1 MTEHQYV
8 QNNLLREGYNRF
20 PANMMLPDKK
30 AKKAPLVSIIT
41 INYNQADTTCAFL
54 ESTRHLTYPNY
65 EIIIVD
71 NASVES
77 PTEQINQGQYPNVI
91 IISNEKN
98 LGFTGGNNVGIA
110 AATGDYMFIV
120 NNDTELTSDL
130 LERLLEP
137 FLADERVGVTCPKI
151 RYFYNP
157 DVIQYAGY
165 HPLNKL
171 TGQTGAVGTHEV
183 DRGQYDQSG
192 ATYFAHGCAM
202 MVKREVIAQVGRFA
216 ERFFLYYE
224 ELDWSQRIQNAGY
237 LIYYQ
242 ATALIYHKESVS
254 VGKANPL
261 KVYYLTRNRI
271 LFMRRNTNPVQL
283 TVFYAFFLCFALPKH
298 SVIYSIKG
306 QFAYLK
312 AIWKGTWWNVIS
324 SSESP
329 V

>member
-1 MTEHQYV
+1 MRH
-8 QNNLLREGYNRF
+8 
-20 PANMMLPDKK
+20 
-30 AKKAPLVSIIT
+30 APLISIIT
-41 INYNQADTTCAFL
+41 INYNQTDTTCAFL
-54 ESTRHLTYPNY
+54 ESARHLTYPNY
-65 EIIIVD
+65 ELLIVD
-71 NASVES
+71 NASAES
-77 PTEQINQGQYPNVI
+77 PVEQITQGQYPNVKI
-91 IISNEKN
+91 IRNEKN

-110 AATGDYMFIV
+110 AATGDYLFIV
-120 NNDTELTSDL
+120 NNDTELTPNL

-137 FLADERVGVTCPKI
+137 FQADERVGVTCPKI
-151 RYFYNP
+151 RYFYNR

-165 HPLNKL
+165 RPLNKL

-183 DRGQYDQSG
+183 DHGQYNHSG
-192 ATYFAHGCAM
+192 PTCFAHGCAM
-202 MVKREVIAQVGRFA
+202 MVRREVIERVGRFA

-242 ATALIYHKESVS
+242 ASALIYHKESVS
-254 VGKANPL
+254 VGKTNPL

-271 LFMRRNTNPVQL
+271 LFMRRNTNRVQL
-283 TVFYAFFLCFALPKH
+283 TIFYAFFLCFALPKH
-298 SVIYSIKG
+298 SFVYSING

-312 AIWKGTWWNVIS
+312 AIWRGTWWNLIS

>member
-1 MTEHQYV
+1 MKQ
-8 QNNLLREGYNRF
+8 
-20 PANMMLPDKK
+20 
-30 AKKAPLVSIIT
+30 APLISIIT

-54 ESTRHLTYPNY
+54 ESARHLTYPNY
-65 EIIIVD
+65 EIIVVD
-71 NASVES
+71 NASIED
-77 PTEQINQGQYPNVI
+77 PTEQITRGNYPYVNVLM
-91 IISNEKN
+91 NAKN

-110 AATGDYMFIV
+110 AAHGDYLFIV
-120 NNDTELTSDL
+120 NNDTELTPNL
-130 LERLLEP
+130 LEKLLEP
-137 FLADERVGVTCPKI
+137 FQADERVGVTCPKI
-151 RYFYNP
+151 RYFHDPN
-157 DVIQYAGY
+157 VIQYAGY
-165 HPLNKL
+165 RPINKL
-171 TGQTGAVGTHEV
+171 TGQTGAIGTHEV
-183 DRGQYDQSG
+183 DRGQYDQPGPTS
-192 ATYFAHGCAM
+192 FAHGCAM
-202 MVKREVIAQVGRFA
+202 MVKREVIERVGRFA

-242 ATALIYHKESVS
+242 ASALIYHKESVS

-271 LFMRRNTNPVQL
+271 LFMRRNTTPVQL

-298 SVIYSIKG
+298 SFMYSVKG

-312 AIWKGTWWNVIS
+312 AIWKGTWWNLIS